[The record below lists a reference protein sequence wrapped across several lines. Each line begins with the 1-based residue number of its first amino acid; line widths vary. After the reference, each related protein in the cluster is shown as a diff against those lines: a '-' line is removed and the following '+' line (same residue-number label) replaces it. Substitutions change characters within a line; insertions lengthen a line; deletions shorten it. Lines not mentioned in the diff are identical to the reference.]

1 MKQRSTRNL
10 IARASRPQVN
20 VSVFHN
26 HMPLTPTIDETPL
39 VRLLA
44 SSTTT
49 KIGLLSFSRGPRR
62 ERYKFRVRFG
72 VKIAWTLPRLKIQP
86 KTMEKGARNIG
97 DLSQHLAGTHLA
109 VFLTRMED
117 AATWSE
123 STRSRGDE
131 KNNEGRVDREARG
144 GEGEG
149 GGGEIFNG
157 CPHRDHVVGI
167 LWSVSNR
174 VITYNGIKRRRVGY
188 RRILIVYVLTLWEKR
203 GPARGAI
210 NIDVCS
216 HYRIS
221 FCNTPLIILSMVVMP
236 APVLPII
243 IVLDTASVLR
253 V

>member
-1 MKQRSTRNL
+1 MKQRSASNL
-10 IARASRPQVN
+10 IGRSGRPQVN

-26 HMPLTPTIDETPL
+26 HTPLTPTSNGTPR
-39 VRLLA
+39 VRVLA

-49 KIGLLSFSRGPRR
+49 KIGLLSFSHGPRR
-62 ERYKFRVRFG
+62 PRYEFRVRFA
-72 VKIAWTLPRLKIQP
+72 VKIAWTLSGLKIQP
-86 KTMEKGARNIG
+86 KTMEKGAREIG
-97 DLSQHLAGTHLA
+97 DLSQHLAGTHFA
-109 VFLTRMED
+109 VFLKRCNL
-117 AATWSE
+117 ARISSLA
-123 STRSRGDE
+123 RRGR
-131 KNNEGRVDREARG
+131 NNEGRVDARRREKRR
-144 GEGEG
+144 
-149 GGGEIFNG
+149 GEIFNG

-221 FCNTPLIILSMVVMP
+221 FCNTPLIILSMVVTL